1 MITRTP
7 RPFICS
13 KKVRDLT
20 ARMKSTTSS
29 GLMSVPVAIMSTVT
43 AMRGIVAVAELG
55 DQVFGLLAGGP
66 VGDLLGEV
74 VALAELFADDLD
86 DILGVGVVLG
96 EDERLGHLGAA
107 GKDFGEELVPE
118 GADDGA
124 DLVRGDHVAVELVGD
139 RSQVFVQLLPAHGAG
154 RPVALVHVVAGI
166 DLGAAFGDL
175 GLDAVDVVVD
185 VDAVGDGLLVA
196 VFHHQV
202 LIEEAEGLL
211 VGRGG
216 KADEV
221 GVEVFQHL
229 APEVVDGA
237 VAFVGDDDVEGL
249 DGDGR
254 VVVDGLRL
262 L

>member
-1 MITRTP
+1 
-7 RPFICS
+7 
-13 KKVRDLT
+13 
-20 ARMKSTTSS
+20 MKSTHFQRLDV
-29 GLMSVPVAIMSTVT
+29 GAGGDHVHGDGDA
-43 AMRGIVAVAELG
+43 RDVAVAELG
-55 DQVFGLLAGGP
+55 DEVFGLFAGGA

-86 DILGVGVVLG
+86 DVFGVGVVLG
-96 EDERLGHLGAA
+96 EDERLRHFGAA
-107 GKDFGEELVPE
+107 GKDLGKELVPE

-124 DLVRGDHVAVELVGD
+124 DLVRGDDVAVELVG
-139 RSQVFVQLLPAHGAG
+139 VIVKIFVQLLPAHGAR

-185 VDAVGDGLLVA
+185 VDAVGDRLLVA

-216 KADEV
+216 KADDV
-221 GVEVFQHL
+221 GVEIFQHL
-229 APEVVDGA
+229 APEMIDGA

-254 VVVDGLRL
+254 VVFDGLHFFEDL
-262 L
+262 LQTFD